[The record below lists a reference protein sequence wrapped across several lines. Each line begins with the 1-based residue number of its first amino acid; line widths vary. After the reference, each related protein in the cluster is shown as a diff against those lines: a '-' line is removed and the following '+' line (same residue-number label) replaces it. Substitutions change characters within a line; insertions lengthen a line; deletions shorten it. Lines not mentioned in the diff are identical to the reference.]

1 MACLCKTHYKVSR
14 TFTINLG
21 VRYDI
26 EQQPNETRGN
36 GSNFNLIT
44 GQVETMQ
51 QLGRD
56 RIQDTDNNNFGPRIG
71 ICVDAVGFEIALSV
85 LLTGCFTFRL
95 PGGQLQHLIAG
106 RNRNY

>member
-1 MACLCKTHYKVSR
+1 MSR

-26 EQQPNETRGN
+26 EQQPNENRGN

-71 ICVDAVGFEIALSV
+71 ICVDAVRFEIRYPFFLRVV
-85 LLTGCFTFRL
+85 LHSAYR
-95 PGGQLQHLIAG
+95 AG
-106 RNRNY
+106 DFSI